1 MYNRDQ
7 SILYYYTI
15 NERYFINY
23 LNINI
28 LTLEKHLNKGTY
40 YIGKYLFTRE
50 FEPSAIIKE
59 MSILEV
65 ALMLDKDKK
74 KLFK

>member
-7 SILYYYTI
+7 SILYHYTL

-28 LTLEKHLNKGTY
+28 IIFEKHLNKGTY
-40 YIGKYLFTRE
+40 YLGKYLFTRE
-50 FEPSAIIKE
+50 FEPSAIFKE
-59 MSILEV
+59 MSISEV
-65 ALMLDKDKK
+65 ALMLDKDRK